1 MPRISSLWPRSWGN
15 RRNCLLA
22 FAAVFM
28 PSRAHE
34 GCSSRVPALAP
45 EAGAWARA
53 PARLTGSSDFSAGCT
68 RSSKALGLESPC
80 VLSRRDKTA
89 VLRFKVMSIR
99 RVLLCKGLLAMYLLK
114 GALLDITPPIY
125 LETLLT
131 LVQKLHLD
139 PVRSV
144 LLALPVLL
152 LARRSSPLP
161 PPPRV
166 RPPLLHHPC
175 LSHGLVV

>member
-1 MPRISSLWPRSWGN
+1 
-15 RRNCLLA
+15 
-22 FAAVFM
+22 
-28 PSRAHE
+28 
-34 GCSSRVPALAP
+34 
-45 EAGAWARA
+45 
-53 PARLTGSSDFSAGCT
+53 
-68 RSSKALGLESPC
+68 
-80 VLSRRDKTA
+80 
-89 VLRFKVMSIR
+89 
-99 RVLLCKGLLAMYLLK
+99 MYLLK

-131 LVQKLHLD
+131 LVQKLYLD

-144 LLALPVLL
+144 LLALPFLL